1 MVAEPS
7 DANLAADPYTT
18 MGLDP
23 TSSPDEVRRAYR
35 RLARALHPD
44 ASPHDAAAAARFL
57 QVTAAYEVL
66 RDPRRRTE
74 LDRRRRTAAGPRP
87 VRVAPAPSGNA
98 AVRGPAARPSHRPHD
113 VRPEPERRETDEWAL
128 LGRFLRWG
136 LAAAVL
142 AIVVMVTVTFMS
154 VTGVTGGPDS
164 PVLRIGGVPGGGGF
178 CETPDGWVSCRNVQ
192 FREP

>member
-1 MVAEPS
+1 MVADPR
-7 DANLAADPYTT
+7 DAGLAADPYAT

-23 TSSPDEVRRAYR
+23 TASPDEVRRAYR

-44 ASPHDAAAAARFL
+44 ATPHDADAAVRFM

-66 RDPRRRTE
+66 RDPRRRTA
-74 LDRRRRTAAGPRP
+74 LDRRRRVVTGPRP
-87 VRVAPAPSGNA
+87 VRIAPGPSGSA
-98 AVRGPAARPSHRPHD
+98 AVRGPAARPSHRPQD
-113 VRPEPERRETDEWAL
+113 ARSEPERRETDEWML
-128 LGRFLRWG
+128 LGRVLRWG
-136 LAAAVL
+136 VAAAAL
-142 AIVVMVTVTFMS
+142 AIVVVAIFAFMS
-154 VTGVTGGPDS
+154 VTRVTDGPDS